1 MRFIVLRHAESQW
14 NSEGIIQGRR
24 DSPLTPKGYR
34 QITALWSALQAMPV
48 SLVVSS
54 PAGRACMTAQIL
66 AAQFN
71 CPCQADERLQEQSF
85 GRLEGLSYVQALRDY
100 PDATQ
105 RIFSGELDEWEP
117 EGESSR
123 EVARRMVSCLLS
135 LSADHQNQTFCLV
148 THDRALQALIW
159 ALKGEASQDDL
170 RQYSHR
176 NCSYSIVDVNDMG
189 VVLVKWGVATHLLTL
204 G

>member
-34 QITALWSALQAMPV
+34 QITALWSALQTMPV
-48 SLVVSS
+48 SLVISS
-54 PAGRACMTAQIL
+54 PSGRAHMTAQAL
-66 AAQFN
+66 ATQFN
-71 CPCQADERLQEQSF
+71 CPCQTDELLQEQGF

-105 RIFSGELDEWEP
+105 RIFSGGLDGWET
-117 EGESSR
+117 EGESTR

-135 LSADHQNQTFCLV
+135 FSAEHHNKTCCLV
-148 THDRALQALIW
+148 THGHALQALIW
-159 ALKGEASQDDL
+159 KLKGEDPQDDL
-170 RQYSHR
+170 RQYSHH
-176 NCSYSIVDVNDMG
+176 NCGYAIIDVNDG
-189 VVLVKWGVATHLLTL
+189 RFELVTWGMATHLLTRE
-204 G
+204 

>member
-34 QITALWSALQAMPV
+34 QITALWSALQTMPV
-48 SLVVSS
+48 SLVISS
-54 PAGRACMTAQIL
+54 PSGRAHMTAQAL
-66 AAQFN
+66 ATQFN
-71 CPCQADERLQEQSF
+71 CPCQIDELLQEQGF

-105 RIFSGELDEWEP
+105 RIFSGGLDGWET
-117 EGESSR
+117 EGESTR

-135 LSADHQNQTFCLV
+135 LSADHHNQTCCLV
-148 THDRALQALIW
+148 THGHALQALIW
-159 ALKGEASQDDL
+159 KLKGEDPQDDL
-170 RQYSHR
+170 RQYSHH
-176 NCSYSIVDVNDMG
+176 NCGYAIIDVNDG
-189 VVLVKWGVATHLLTL
+189 SFELVTWGVATHLLTRE
-204 G
+204 